1 MNALKEKEKFIPQVA
16 ITQDLLDN
24 VLTDQLLF
32 EKFYKD
38 YERFLTSLAYKK
50 FSNISDPEEILSI
63 AHIGFIK
70 AIRTFQLDKEILFL
84 TYMSQVVQ
92 NEILM
97 FARKNNKLAKNGILP
112 LSLDEKM
119 EFIDGSESSIYEIIP
134 DHKSDFNIKLVNS
147 YDDYKLILETV
158 KKVILR
164 FSEKKQYA
172 IKLYLNGWTQYEIGV
187 KTNLS
192 QSYISRIVKLFR
204 KKLILELERI
214 SSKGYLSLENYF
226 DLGGVISLD
235 DDIRDDINDILNVD
249 DEIKIKVDNENED
262 KIDNNEDNN
271 ENIIKKEVK
280 RLSKEEL
287 YSIFDKMLSY
297 KNAKTI
303 SLETKINLASI
314 AYYYSA
320 KKFGINKRESI
331 LGYNNRKNAV
341 LDKMC
346 KLLTK
351 AGVDKDLIN
360 ILIEKHAIKEKKQP
374 IYITNEENLEPENK
388 INEKENISEPLEEN
402 ISEPLEDSKYF
413 TFSLINNINCE
424 FNSSIANSNEIIQEL
439 KELFKS
445 LNNPDQDYDLTIS
458 VNIKKEG

>member
-1 MNALKEKEKFIPQVA
+1 MNAIKEKEKFVPQVL

-24 VLTDQLLF
+24 VLYDQLLF

-38 YERFLTSLAYKK
+38 YERYLTALAYKK

-70 AIRTFQLDKEILFL
+70 AIKTFQLDKGILFL

-97 FARKNNKLAKNGILP
+97 FARKNNKLGKNGIL
-112 LSLDEKM
+112 LISLDERI
-119 EFIDGSESSIYEIIP
+119 EFVNGSDISIYEIIP
-134 DHKSDFNIKLVNS
+134 DHKSNFNIRLVDS
-147 YDDYKLILETV
+147 YDEYKLILETV

-172 IKLYLNGWTQYEIGV
+172 IKLYLNGWTQHEIAV

-192 QSYISRIVKLFR
+192 QSYISRIVKLFK

-214 SSKGYLSLENYF
+214 SSKGYLSLENYL
-226 DLGGVISLD
+226 DLGGIISLD
-235 DDIRDDINDILNVD
+235 DDIRNDINDILNVD
-249 DEIKIKVDNENED
+249 DEIKDRINNENE
-262 KIDNNEDNN
+262 INNEDTESFSDNV
-271 ENIIKKEVK
+271 IKKETR

-287 YSIFDKMLSY
+287 YSIFDKILSY

-320 KKFGINKRESI
+320 KKFGIGKRESV
-331 LGYNNRKNAV
+331 LNYNNRKNAI

-346 KLLTK
+346 KSLTK
-351 AGVDKDLIN
+351 AGVDKELIDT
-360 ILIEKHAIKEKKQP
+360 LIETHAIRQ
-374 IYITNEENLEPENK
+374 
-388 INEKENISEPLEEN
+388 
-402 ISEPLEDSKYF
+402 
-413 TFSLINNINCE
+413 
-424 FNSSIANSNEIIQEL
+424 
-439 KELFKS
+439 
-445 LNNPDQDYDLTIS
+445 
-458 VNIKKEG
+458 KKEPVI